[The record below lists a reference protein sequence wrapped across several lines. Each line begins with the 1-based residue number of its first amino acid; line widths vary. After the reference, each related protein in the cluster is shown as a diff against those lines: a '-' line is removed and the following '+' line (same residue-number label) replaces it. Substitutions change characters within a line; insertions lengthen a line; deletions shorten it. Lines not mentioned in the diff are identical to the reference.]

1 MSQLQYTRTKM
12 KFSEFTYKRI
22 DLEEAKKKIREITET
37 VKNASSAEEQIEA
50 VYRMNEVEK
59 ELSTASSLVYI
70 RYTVNTKDEF
80 YAKEREYNNRIS
92 PILEEEMQKY
102 NEALLQSP
110 FRNELE
116 EKFGK
121 VLFLNL
127 ELAMKGFS
135 PEITELLQEES
146 ALQTQYQSL
155 LAGAQIEFQGELY
168 NLSQLGLLM
177 QSQDREIRRAAYE
190 AYGKFF
196 DDNQEELD
204 EIFDKL
210 VKNRTE
216 QAYRLGMKNFVE
228 LGYVRRQRNCY
239 APEAI
244 SDFRDQVVRDLVPV
258 VCENKK
264 TQAECI
270 GVDNLKIYDD
280 SFRFLDGNP
289 VPQGSGNFLVNPQFF
304 QGFGTAG
311 QGDFVPRLA
320 AAKDKLSLGLHRKP
334 VGFFPGFLGR
344 TAGNGYF
351 ICFRPPRAIHGTRGK
366 GRGILRLLQSSVA
379 PLHPHPIG
387 KGHPG

>member
-1 MSQLQYTRTKM
+1 M

-110 FRNELE
+110 FRTELE

-216 QAYRLGMKNFVE
+216 QAHRLGMKNFVE

-289 VPQGSGNFLVNPQFF
+289 VPQGTYECW
-304 QGFGTAG
+304 TA
-311 QGDFVPRLA
+311 
-320 AAKDKLSLGLHRKP
+320 
-334 VGFFPGFLGR
+334 
-344 TAGNGYF
+344 N
-351 ICFRPPRAIHGTRGK
+351 
-366 GRGILRLLQSSVA
+366 
-379 PLHPHPIG
+379 
-387 KGHPG
+387 